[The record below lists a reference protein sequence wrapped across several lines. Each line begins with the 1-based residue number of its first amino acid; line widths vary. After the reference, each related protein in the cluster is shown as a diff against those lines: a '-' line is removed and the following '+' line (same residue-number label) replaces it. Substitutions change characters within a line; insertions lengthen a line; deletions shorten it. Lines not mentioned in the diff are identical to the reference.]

1 MDSLIRL
8 DDVIQDYVMQYNPL
22 FGAIICDYALNV
34 KPRAVRDSFWQ
45 ADFRGGASH
54 QRSLY
59 SVKQAGR
66 VFWSFFLK
74 YSVPTAQEYFGWVRE
89 MLLNIACFE
98 RLLGIKAEALRNID
112 QMIRVMEGIAHFLGY
127 KQWRWETHGGNQYAK
142 DIEKNPTDAFLFILS
157 LYPKSNEHAIIEL
170 AKSREAF
177 DLLRILRDCNLE
189 IVGKLRERIAAG
201 QKNGPTF
208 TTSAV
213 YEKCHTA
220 ILGPNNQIGGTPNPY
235 LRYPEVYQVAW
246 GDFLDHHTT
255 LKTDHGN
262 GPLLNLLRQVPRET
276 EKAFALNDILF
287 YSKCMPATLEQMI
300 SDVIQIRAK
309 DGVAPALEHT
319 NQVSTDLYL
328 THLRDENIQL
338 YNYNVAL
345 ALVLSD
351 PTELIHMDVDAGRD
365 APLQRPTL
373 PKPAK
378 KKDGENTMVFWL
390 IGLGAIC
397 LYAIGA
403 F

>member
-8 DDVIQDYVMQYNPL
+8 DDVIQDYVLENNPL
-22 FGAIICDYALNV
+22 NGAIICDYALNV

-45 ADFRGGASH
+45 ADYRGGKRH

-66 VFWSFFLK
+66 VFWTFFLK
-74 YSVPTAQEYFGWVRE
+74 YTIPTAQEYFGWVRE

-112 QMIRVMEGIAHFLGY
+112 QMVRVMEGIARFLGNT
-127 KQWRWETHGGNQYAK
+127 QWRWETHGGNQYAK
-142 DIEKNPTDAFLFILS
+142 DIESKNPTDAFLFILS
-157 LYPKSNEHAIIEL
+157 LYPKENEHAIMEL
-170 AKSREAF
+170 EKSRVCT
-177 DLLRILRDCNLE
+177 DLLAILRDCNVE
-189 IVGKLRERIAAG
+189 IVNRLREKVSLMAG
-201 QKNGPTF
+201 GQAENF

-246 GDFLDHHTT
+246 GDFVDTHTT

-262 GPLLNLLRQVPRET
+262 GSLLNLIRQVPRDT
-276 EKAFALNDILF
+276 DKAFALNDLLF
-287 YSKCMPATLEQMI
+287 YSKCMPASIEQMI
-300 SDVIQIRAK
+300 NKVVQMRA
-309 DGVAPALEHT
+309 DYGATTALQYT
-319 NQVSTDLYL
+319 DKLSTDLYL
-328 THLRDENIQL
+328 THMRDEHIQL
-338 YNYNVAL
+338 FNYNVAL

-351 PTELIHMDVDAGRD
+351 PTELIHMDVDAGRE
-365 APLQRPTL
+365 APLQKPTL

-378 KKDGENTMVFWL
+378 KEDNTTVFWL
-390 IGLGAIC
+390 IGLGAVC